1 MRSKIK
7 ELIKL
12 TQQLNKLMF
21 EIISLAGWIIILVEL
36 VF

>member
-12 TQQLNKLMF
+12 TQQLNKLMS